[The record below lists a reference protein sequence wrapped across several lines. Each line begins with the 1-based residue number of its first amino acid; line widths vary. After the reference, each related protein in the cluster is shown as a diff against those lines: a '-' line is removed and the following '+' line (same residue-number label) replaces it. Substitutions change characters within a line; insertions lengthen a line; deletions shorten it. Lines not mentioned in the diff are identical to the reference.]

1 MKLHNQRISQSFEK
15 FLKSFGW
22 LLQRNIARF
31 VNDVSTVPHL
41 STVSLVFHSARAA
54 VSRANPSL
62 PRSVQDH
69 EILNVSR
76 WFCLPCLSVNF
87 YFMCKTWYNPS
98 LHELVIFGQW
108 VYYDFSTIPL
118 KRKARLYIFFVCHR
132 WAEHA
137 AGALCGSLGNTCA
150 VGTCLFAL

>member
-76 WFCLPCLSVNF
+76 
-87 YFMCKTWYNPS
+87 
-98 LHELVIFGQW
+98 
-108 VYYDFSTIPL
+108 
-118 KRKARLYIFFVCHR
+118 
-132 WAEHA
+132 
-137 AGALCGSLGNTCA
+137 
-150 VGTCLFAL
+150 